1 MKFLLTALKIFYVL
15 DPNLQPIPNP
25 SPEDTKQLKEQRIKR
40 EEDELV
46 CRGHILNTLSDKLYD
61 FFTTMSSPKEIW
73 KALKT
78 KYKTE
83 KQGTNKFIIQKYFDF
98 KMLDNVSILD
108 QMHELQILVQ
118 KLNDLSI
125 KIPELFQVG
134 AIITKLS
141 PTWNNYRK
149 KLLHMAEELTL
160 EQVGTLLR
168 IEEES
173 RIRESTNSV
182 SKVNEGTV
190 NNLQNDGIGT
200 VKHIRVSGLTRKSL
214 RRIIPTKTR
223 RVGPVFSMER
233 NVTISE
239 NVDS

>member
-46 CRGHILNTLSDKLYD
+46 CRGHILNSLSDKLYD

-160 EQVGTLLR
+160 EQVGTLFR